1 MSRLT
6 AVRAH
11 SLKTCRV
18 KTTIESR
25 EKNYK
30 ATWGSSR
37 DGINPPICTADPNE
51 ITVLP
56 KK

>member
-6 AVRAH
+6 AVMAH
-11 SLKTCRV
+11 SLKMCRV